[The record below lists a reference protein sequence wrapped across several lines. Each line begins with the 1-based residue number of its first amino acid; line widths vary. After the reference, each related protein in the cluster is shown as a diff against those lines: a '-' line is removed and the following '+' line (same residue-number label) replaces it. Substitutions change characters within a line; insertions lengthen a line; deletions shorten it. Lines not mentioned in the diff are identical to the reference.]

1 MERLDK
7 GLADS
12 LKKLK
17 QDKQKEMLHI
27 NISHDKERLSTGQT
41 DQELVKYLSYFYE
54 KPASLLDYTPADT
67 LLLLDEVSRI
77 HEMEDQLQKKRIY
90 DKSAR
95 GRENSARHSFILQL
109 SGAYERK
116 RRPAIYYSLFLRH
129 VQHTSPQ
136 NIVNV
141 TSRQMQSFHGQ
152 MNVLAGEM
160 ERFKKSNF
168 TVVF

>member
-77 HEMEDQLQKKRIY
+77 HEMEDQLQKKRPNLRQVYSRKEKFCMTFIY
-90 DKSAR
+90 PSAFR
-95 GRENSARHSFILQL
+95 
-109 SGAYERK
+109 
-116 RRPAIYYSLFLRH
+116 SL
-129 VQHTSPQ
+129 
-136 NIVNV
+136 
-141 TSRQMQSFHGQ
+141 
-152 MNVLAGEM
+152 
-160 ERFKKSNF
+160 
-168 TVVF
+168 